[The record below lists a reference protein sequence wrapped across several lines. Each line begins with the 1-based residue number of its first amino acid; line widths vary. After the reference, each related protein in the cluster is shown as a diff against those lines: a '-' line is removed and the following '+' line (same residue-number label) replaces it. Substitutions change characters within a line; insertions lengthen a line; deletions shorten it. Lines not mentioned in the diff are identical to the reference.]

1 MSKQSDHISGPI
13 PETVRYWDYLPEYR
27 RHRTEILRI
36 TDEVFSSGR
45 VILGSRVEAF
55 ERNFAAFCGA
65 AFGIGVNSCTDA
77 LFLALK
83 ALDIGAGDEVIT
95 VSNTAVP
102 TVAAIRA
109 SGALPVFVDV
119 ESDTFLMDPALIEDA
134 VTAKTRCILPV
145 HLCGQAAS
153 MEPILELAS
162 RKGLSVV
169 EDCAQAAG
177 ATYQGRKVGSIGDVG
192 AFSFYPT
199 KILGTFGDA
208 GMLTTSSSAIAKR
221 LRRLRFYGMEG
232 EYYSEEEGFNS
243 RIDELHAALL
253 DFRLQWLEEEVSL
266 RTRIAERYA
275 EGLKGVGDIALPVTR
290 SDRDHR
296 FYLYTIRT
304 AYRDQLKQ
312 YLAENGIETRINYPY
327 PIHLMCG
334 YAFLGY
340 SGGSLPVTEK
350 LAGEILS
357 LPMYGALPQAHVDR
371 VIERVRSFFSER
383 A

>member
-1 MSKQSDHISGPI
+1 M
-13 PETVRYWDYLPEYR
+13 VRYWDYLPEYR
-27 RHRTEILRI
+27 RHREDILRI

-83 ALDIGAGDEVIT
+83 ALGIVAGEEVVT

-109 SGALPVFVDV
+109 TGALPVFVDV
-119 ESDTFLMDPALIEDA
+119 ESDTFLIDPALIEDA

-177 ATYQGRKVGSIGDVG
+177 ATYQGRRVGSIGDVG

-208 GMLTTSSSAIAKR
+208 GMLTTSSANIAKR
-221 LRRLRFYGMEG
+221 LKRLRFYGMEG
-232 EYYSEEEGFNS
+232 EYYSEEEGYNS

-253 DFRLQWLEEEVSL
+253 DYRLQWLEEEVASR
-266 RTRIAERYA
+266 RTIADLYC
-275 EGLKGVGDIALPVTR
+275 EGLKGVGDLALPATR
-290 SDRDHR
+290 PDRDHR
-296 FYLYTIRT
+296 YYLFTIRS
-304 AYRDQLKQ
+304 AYRDELKQ
-312 YLAENGIETRINYPY
+312 YLAEKGIETRINYPY
-327 PIHLMCG
+327 PIHLMRG
-334 YAFLGY
+334 YSFLGY
-340 SGGSLPVTEK
+340 KSGSLPITEQ

-357 LPMYGALPQAHVDR
+357 LPMYGALPLPHVDR
-371 VIERVRSFFSER
+371 VIETIRLFFRTAEK

>member
-1 MSKQSDHISGPI
+1 MSVNCDQGVAPD

-45 VILGSRVEAF
+45 LILGSRVEEF
-55 ERNFAAFCGA
+55 EGNFAAFCGA

-83 ALDIGAGDEVIT
+83 ALDIAAGDEVIT

-109 SGALPVFVDV
+109 AGALPVFVDV
-119 ESDTFLMDPALIEDA
+119 ESDTFLIDPALIEDA
-134 VTAKTRCILPV
+134 VTGKTRCILPV

-153 MEPILELAS
+153 MEPILELVS

-177 ATYQGRKVGSIGDVG
+177 ATYKGRRVGSIGDVG

-199 KILGTFGDA
+199 KVLGTFGDA
-208 GMLTTSSSAIAKR
+208 GMLTTSSSDIAKR
-221 LRRLRFYGMEG
+221 LKRLRFYGMEG
-232 EYYSEEEGFNS
+232 EYYSEEEGYNS

-253 DFRLQWLEEEVSL
+253 DYRLQWLEEEVSS
-266 RTRIAERYA
+266 RRAIADRYV
-275 EGLKGVGDIALPVTR
+275 EGLKGVGDIILPATR

-296 FYLYTIRT
+296 YYLFTIRS
-304 AYRDQLKQ
+304 AFRDELKR

-327 PIHLMCG
+327 PIHLMRG
-334 YAFLGY
+334 YSFLGY
-340 SGGSLPVTEK
+340 TKGSLPVTEQ

-357 LPMYGALPQAHVDR
+357 LPMYGALPLPHVDR
-371 VIERVRSFFSER
+371 VIETIRSFYRSI
-383 A
+383 

>member
-1 MSKQSDHISGPI
+1 MSMHSDHNSIIRHEP
-13 PETVRYWDYLPEYR
+13 VKYWDYLPEYT
-27 RHRTEILRI
+27 RHKANILRI

-45 VILGSRVEAF
+45 VILGSRVETF

-119 ESDTFLMDPALIEDA
+119 ESDTFLMDPALLEDA
-134 VTAKTRCILPV
+134 VTGNTRCILPV

-153 MEPILELAS
+153 MEPIQEIAS
-162 RKGLSVV
+162 RRGLSVI

-177 ATYQGRKVGSIGDVG
+177 ATYQGQKVGSIGDVG

-208 GMLTTSSSAIAKR
+208 GMLTTSSADMAGR
-221 LRRLRFYGMEG
+221 LKRLRFYGMEG
-232 EYYSEEEGFNS
+232 EYYSEEEGYNS

-253 DFRLQWLEEEVSL
+253 DFRLQWLEEEVS
-266 RTRIAERYA
+266 RRKAIADLYS
-275 EGLKGVGDIALPVTR
+275 EGLQGVGDISLPAIR

-296 FYLYTIRT
+296 YYLFTIRT
-304 AYRDQLKQ
+304 AFRDQLKQ
-312 YLAENGIETRINYPY
+312 YLAENLIETRINYPT
-327 PIHLMCG
+327 PIHLMRG
-334 YAFLGY
+334 YTFLGY
-340 SGGSLPVTEK
+340 SAGSLPVTEK

-357 LPMYGALPQAHVDR
+357 LPLYGALPLSHVEL
-371 VIERVRSFFSER
+371 VIERIRSFF
-383 A
+383 ATN

>member
-1 MSKQSDHISGPI
+1 MSVNCDQVAVPDH
-13 PETVRYWDYLPEYR
+13 ETVRYWDYLPEYR
-27 RHRTEILRI
+27 RHREEILRI

-45 VILGSRVEAF
+45 VILGSRVEEF
-55 ERNFAAFCGA
+55 ERNFSVFCGA

-119 ESDTFLMDPALIEDA
+119 EKDTFLIDPALVEDA
-134 VTAKTRCILPV
+134 VTGKTRCILPV

-162 RKGLSVV
+162 RRGLSVV

-177 ATYQGRKVGSIGDVG
+177 ATYQGGRVGSIGDVG

-208 GMLTTSSSAIAKR
+208 GMLTTSSVDIAKR
-221 LRRLRFYGMEG
+221 LKRLRFYGMEG
-232 EYYSEEEGFNS
+232 EYYSEEEGYNS

-253 DFRLQWLEEEVSL
+253 DYRLQWLEDEVAS
-266 RTRIAERYA
+266 RRAIADRYF
-275 EGLKGVGDIALPVTR
+275 EGLKGVGDLALPATR
-290 SDRDHR
+290 PDRDHR
-296 FYLYTIRT
+296 FYLFTVRT
-304 AYRDQLKQ
+304 RFRDRLKQ
-312 YLAENGIETRINYPY
+312 HLAENGIETRINYPY
-327 PIHLMCG
+327 PIHLMRG
-334 YAFLGY
+334 YSFLGY
-340 SGGSLPVTEK
+340 KGGSLPVTEQ
-350 LAGEILS
+350 LAAEILS
-357 LPMYGALPQAHVDR
+357 LPMYGALPLPHLDR
-371 VIERVRSFFSER
+371 VVETIRSFYR
-383 A
+383 NR